1 MLGSRERRLLELVD
15 ALRVARPERQH
26 TGEAGADHDLH
37 PGCWRS
43 GEHLAGHR
51 LGVSRPA
58 ARQQRLDQ
66 LGGERIADR
75 VGGIGDLQR
84 SLQQPDRRRRRP
96 RRRELRR
103 PSQPPH
109 RLGVAVLGPEGDVT
123 RQPLDGYAG
132 AAQHSTRLTVQALAH
147 RCGEIL
153 VDGIAH
159 EVVAER
165 ETITRFGEQPGIH
178 RRGQR
183 RNQLRRST
191 AGEQPQLGQRERR
204 AQDRSDPQQVQGL
217 LGEQAQPAQ
226 QCQAQGGWQR
236 RRAGLGPPVQHAR
249 SPPRRRVPVRA
260 RSRTAGSPRHRPPA
274 RAVEGRPGDRPP
286 RRRGEPPP
294 PSSTAQGAHARR
306 PAPGGRREPGRRPR
320 HGIHRAPSRTTPT
333 AHESGDGRWSAAHA
347 GSTDRPIAGPP
358 RRERPGPWRRTPPR
372 HPRRPPRSTTPRRR
386 RPRRARR
393 VRARRPRATRRAS
406 AARGGS
412 GAPRSSSSASRK
424 ARSGRSCSTSS
435 HAPCKT
441 RKPRRLANASVSA
454 IRRDLPIPASP
465 SSSAIRPRPLAASS
479 TTARRTS
486 SSTARPTNRTP
497 EPTPTT
503 PIPRPAWTPQ
513 PADNNR
519 GSVLDLTD
527 DPTRRTTKSGR
538 PPRPPHHRP
547 GSQAKNRRGRDRG
560 FPLARGNDVERRS
573 RSPTAGSRP
582 RRRTRRRYAAP
593 RRKSA

>member
-1 MLGSRERRLLELVD
+1 MISSARSSSRTV
-15 ALRVARPERQH
+15 V
-26 TGEAGADHDLH
+26 AGARAAES
-37 PGCWRS
+37 C
-43 GEHLAGHR
+43 
-51 LGVSRPA
+51 A
-58 ARQQRLDQ
+58 AR
-66 LGGERIADR
+66 
-75 VGGIGDLQR
+75 R
-84 SLQQPDRRRRRP
+84 SHPTASASPCSAP
-96 RRRELRR
+96 RATWPASRSTGTPAR
-103 PSQPPH
+103 
-109 RLGVAVLGPEGDVT
+109 
-123 RQPLDGYAG
+123 
-132 AAQHSTRLTVQALAH
+132 AQHGTRLTVQALAH
-147 RCGEIL
+147 RCGQIL
-153 VDGIAH
+153 VHGIAH

-183 RNQLRRST
+183 RNELRRST
-191 AGEQPQLGQRERR
+191 PGEQPQLSQRERR

-217 LGEQAQPAQ
+217 LGEQAQAAQ

-236 RRAGLGPPVQHAR
+236 RRAGLGPPVQHADR
-249 SPPRRRVPVRA
+249 PLVVERPYELDHEQRVPPGTAHLLQQSRA
-260 RSRTAGSPRHRPPA
+260 
-274 RAVEGRPGDRPP
+274 RPGDRPP

-294 PSSTAQGAHARR
+294 PSSTTQGAHARR

-333 AHESGDGRWSAAHA
+333 AHESSDAIWNAAHA
-347 GSTDRPIAGPP
+347 ESTDRPTAGPP

-393 VRARRPRATRRAS
+393 VRARRPRAPGGRARRA
-406 AARGGS
+406 RGS

-465 SSSAIRPRPLAASS
+465 STSAIRPRPLAASS

-547 GSQAKNRRGRDRG
+547 GSQAKNRHGRDRG
-560 FPLARGNDVERRS
+560 FPLARVMTLNGAHDRQRQVLAPGAEPAVGTPPRAERAHDVRRI
-573 RSPTAGSRP
+573 P
-582 RRRTRRRYAAP
+582 
-593 RRKSA
+593 